1 MRRRLALLTAATM
14 AIVLIA
20 FLVPLAVLV
29 RRVAA
34 ERAVAQATT
43 EVQALVALVATSDP
57 AALRSSIDEVNAL
70 AAHQVTVFLPGGA
83 TIGAPAA
90 RSSAVDLAARGQS
103 FSVADPAGR
112 EIVVAVQN
120 ANGTAVIRTFVPAA
134 ELTNGVTQAWL
145 TLAALGFVLLALG
158 VAVADRLALTLVR
171 AIRELAAVS
180 HRLAGGDLTARAA
193 LAGTREIK
201 GVAKALNHLAGRI
214 QELLDQERE
223 SVADLSHRMRTPLTA
238 LRLDAEGLH
247 DPDEAARILAHVAT
261 LDRAVTGVIENA
273 RRPAEVVPTDVR
285 RGPRGCRPSG
295 FLGCAGRRSAAAHGP
310 HGHRRSPARR
320 RVPGRPGRLRRRA
333 DRQRLRAHARRH
345 RISYRP
351 VRVGAEPRGTLLV
364 VGDAGPG
371 LGDPERLRRGVSGA
385 GSTGLGLDIARRV
398 AIESGGSLSFGRS
411 PLGGAEVRV
420 ELGSSDAQ

>member
-1 MRRRLALLTAATM
+1 MRRRLALLTTATM

-43 EVQALVALVATSDP
+43 EVQALVALVATTNP
-57 AALRSSIDEVNAL
+57 AALRSSIDQVNAL
-70 AAHQVTVFLPGGA
+70 AAHPVTVFLPGGA
-83 TIGAPAA
+83 TVGAPAT
-90 RSSAVDLAARGQS
+90 RSTAVDLAARGQS

-112 EIVVAVQN
+112 EIVVAVQKVG
-120 ANGTAVIRTFVPAA
+120 GTAVIRTFVPAA
-134 ELTNGVTQAWL
+134 ELTNGVTRAWL
-145 TLAALGFVLLALG
+145 TLAALGLVLLALG
-158 VAVADRLALTLVR
+158 VAVADRLAVTLVR
-171 AIRELAAVS
+171 PIRELAAVS
-180 HRLAGGDLTARAA
+180 HRVAGGDLSARAA

-238 LRLDAEGLH
+238 LRLDAEGLR
-247 DPDEAARILAHVAT
+247 DPDEAARIVAHVAA

-273 RRPAEVVPTDVR
+273 RQPAELVPTVADAARVVAAR
-285 RGPRGCRPSG
+285 AAFWSVLAEDQQRPMDLAVSGGPLLVAVSPGELADCIDALIGNVFAHTPEGTAFSIG
-295 FLGCAGRRSAAAHGP
+295 LSA
-310 HGHRRSPARR
+310 S
-320 RVPGRPGRLRRRA
+320 
-333 DRQRLRAHARRH
+333 
-345 RISYRP
+345 
-351 VRVGAEPRGTLLV
+351 PRGTLLV

-385 GSTGLGLDIARRV
+385 GSTGLGLDIARRI
-398 AIESGGSLSFGRS
+398 ANESGGALTFGRS
-411 PLGGAEVRV
+411 SLGGAEVRV
-420 ELGSSDAQ
+420 ELGSSGDQ

>member
-1 MRRRLALLTAATM
+1 MRRRLALLTTATM

-43 EVQALVALVATSDP
+43 EVQALVALVATTNP
-57 AALRSSIDEVNAL
+57 AALRSSIDQVNAL
-70 AAHQVTVFLPGGA
+70 AAHPVTVFLPGGA
-83 TIGAPAA
+83 TVGAPAT
-90 RSSAVDLAARGQS
+90 RSTAVDLAARGQS

-112 EIVVAVQN
+112 EIVVAVQKVG
-120 ANGTAVIRTFVPAA
+120 GTAVIRTFVPAA
-134 ELTNGVTQAWL
+134 ELTNGVTRASL
-145 TLAALGFVLLALG
+145 TLAALGLVLLALG
-158 VAVADRLALTLVR
+158 VAVADRLAVTLVR
-171 AIRELAAVS
+171 PIRELAAVS
-180 HRLAGGDLTARAA
+180 HRVAGGDLSARAA

-238 LRLDAEGLH
+238 LRLDAEGLR
-247 DPDEAARILAHVAT
+247 DPDEAARIVAHVAA

-273 RRPAEVVPTDVR
+273 RQPAELVPTVADAARVVAAR
-285 RGPRGCRPSG
+285 AAFWSVLAEDQQRPMDLAVSDGPLLVAVSPGELADCIDALIGNVFAHTPEGTAFSIG
-295 FLGCAGRRSAAAHGP
+295 LSA
-310 HGHRRSPARR
+310 S
-320 RVPGRPGRLRRRA
+320 
-333 DRQRLRAHARRH
+333 
-345 RISYRP
+345 
-351 VRVGAEPRGTLLV
+351 PRGTLLV

-385 GSTGLGLDIARRV
+385 GSTGLGLDIARRI
-398 AIESGGSLSFGRS
+398 ANESGGALTFGRS
-411 PLGGAEVRV
+411 SLGGAEVRV
-420 ELGSSDAQ
+420 ELGSSGDQ

>member
-1 MRRRLALLTAATM
+1 MRRRLALLTTATM

-43 EVQALVALVATSDP
+43 EVQSLVAVVATSDP
-57 AALRSSIDEVNAL
+57 AAMRSSIDQVNAL
-70 AAHQVTVFLPGGA
+70 AAHPVTVFLPGGA
-83 TIGAPAA
+83 MIGTPVV

-112 EIVVAVQN
+112 EIVVAVAMQN
-120 ANGTAVIRTFVPAA
+120 DSGTAVIRTFVPVA
-134 ELTNGVTQAWL
+134 ELTMGVTRAWL
-145 TLAALGFVLLALG
+145 TLAALGLILLALG
-158 VAVADRLALTLVR
+158 VAVADRLAVTLVR
-171 AIRELAAVS
+171 PIRELAAVS
-180 HRLAGGDLTARAA
+180 NRLAGGDLSARAA
-193 LAGTREIK
+193 PAGTREIK

-247 DPDEAARILAHVAT
+247 DPDEAARIVAHVNT
-261 LDRAVTGVIENA
+261 LDLAVTAVIENA
-273 RRPAEVVPTDVR
+273 RQPAEVVPVVADAARVVAARVAFWAVLAEDQQRPIDLTITD
-285 RGPRGCRPSG
+285 GP
-295 FLGCAGRRSAAAHGP
+295 LLVAV
-310 HGHRRSPARR
+310 SPAD
-320 RVPGRPGRLRRRA
+320 LA
-333 DRQRLRAHARRH
+333 DCVDALIGNVFAHTPDGTAFH
-345 RISYRP
+345 IGLAAS
-351 VRVGAEPRGTLLV
+351 ARGTMLT

-398 AIESGGSLSFGRS
+398 ATESGGALTFGRS

-420 ELGSSDAQ
+420 ELGSSGDQ

>member
-1 MRRRLALLTAATM
+1 MRRRLALLTTATM

-43 EVQALVALVATSDP
+43 EVQSLVAVVATSDT
-57 AALRSSIDEVNAL
+57 AALRLSIDQVNAL
-70 AAHQVTVFLPGGA
+70 AAHPVTVFLPGGA

-112 EIVVAVQN
+112 EIVVAVHN
-120 ANGTAVIRTFVPAA
+120 DSGTAVIRTFVPAA
-134 ELTNGVTQAWL
+134 ELTNGVTRAWL
-145 TLAALGFVLLALG
+145 TLAGLGLILLALG
-158 VAVADRLALTLVR
+158 VAVADRLAVTLVR
-171 AIRELAAVS
+171 PIRELAAVS
-180 HRLAGGDLTARAA
+180 NRLAGGDLSARAA
-193 LAGTREIK
+193 PAGTREIK

-247 DPDEAARILAHVAT
+247 DPDEAARIVAHVNT
-261 LDRAVTGVIENA
+261 LDLAVTTVIENA
-273 RRPAEVVPTDVR
+273 RQPAEVVPIVADAARVVAARVAFWAVLAEDQQRPIDLTITD
-285 RGPRGCRPSG
+285 GP
-295 FLGCAGRRSAAAHGP
+295 LLVAV
-310 HGHRRSPARR
+310 SPAD
-320 RVPGRPGRLRRRA
+320 LA
-333 DRQRLRAHARRH
+333 DCVDALIGNVFAHTPDGTAFH
-345 RISYRP
+345 IGLAAS
-351 VRVGAEPRGTLLV
+351 ARGTMLT

-398 AIESGGSLSFGRS
+398 ATESGGALTFGRS

-420 ELGSSDAQ
+420 ELGSSGDQ

>member
-1 MRRRLALLTAATM
+1 MRRRLALLTTATM

-43 EVQALVALVATSDP
+43 EVQALVALVATTNP
-57 AALRSSIDEVNAL
+57 AALRSSIDQVNAL
-70 AAHQVTVFLPGGA
+70 AAHPVTVFLPGGA
-83 TIGAPAA
+83 TVGAPAT
-90 RSSAVDLAARGQS
+90 RSTAVDLAARGQS

-112 EIVVAVQN
+112 EIVVAVQKVG
-120 ANGTAVIRTFVPAA
+120 GTAVIRTFVPAA
-134 ELTNGVTQAWL
+134 ELTNGVTRAWL
-145 TLAALGFVLLALG
+145 TLAALGLVLLALG
-158 VAVADRLALTLVR
+158 VAVADRLAVTLVR
-171 AIRELAAVS
+171 PIRELAAVS
-180 HRLAGGDLTARAA
+180 HRVAGGDLSARAA

-238 LRLDAEGLH
+238 LRLDAEGLR
-247 DPDEAARILAHVAT
+247 DPDEAARIVAHVAA

-273 RRPAEVVPTDVR
+273 RQPAELVPTVADAARVVAAR
-285 RGPRGCRPSG
+285 AAFWSVLAEDQQRPMDLAVSDGPLLVAVSPGELADCIDALIGNVFAHTPEGTAFSIG
-295 FLGCAGRRSAAAHGP
+295 LSA
-310 HGHRRSPARR
+310 S
-320 RVPGRPGRLRRRA
+320 
-333 DRQRLRAHARRH
+333 
-345 RISYRP
+345 
-351 VRVGAEPRGTLLV
+351 PRGTLLV

-385 GSTGLGLDIARRV
+385 GSTGLGLDIARRI
-398 AIESGGSLSFGRS
+398 ANESGGALTFGRS
-411 PLGGAEVRV
+411 SLGGAEVRV
-420 ELGSSDAQ
+420 ELGSSGDQ